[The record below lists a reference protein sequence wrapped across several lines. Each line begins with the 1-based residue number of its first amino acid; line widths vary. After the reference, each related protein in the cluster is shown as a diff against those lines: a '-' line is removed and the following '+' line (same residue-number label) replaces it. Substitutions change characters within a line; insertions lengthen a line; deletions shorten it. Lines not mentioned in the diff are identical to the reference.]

1 MSAAARANG
10 FRPRALAGPAALAF
24 LALLAAAA
32 VAAPLL
38 VAGDPL
44 DLVAPPLLAPFTDLA
59 HPLGSDTLGRDVL
72 SGLIYGARVSMSVAA
87 AASLGAIGLGLI
99 VGTLAGFLGG
109 LADDALMRVTEAVQ
123 TVPTFLIALALVS
136 VLGPAA
142 SSVVLA
148 IALSAWP
155 APARLVRAEVR
166 RVRTLDFVA
175 GCRAIGLSPL
185 RIAFREVLP
194 NALAPV
200 IALAGIVVASA
211 ILIESALSFLGLG
224 DANAV
229 SWGGMVAAG
238 RSAIRTAPSLVM
250 IPGIAIAL
258 TVVAVTLVSDWIAA
272 RLAVE
277 RPLA

>member
-1 MSAAARANG
+1 MSAAARTRG
-10 FRPRALAGPAALAF
+10 VHRIGLTGPAALVF
-24 LALLAAAA
+24 LALVALAAI
-32 VAAPLL
+32 AAPLL
-38 VAGDPL
+38 VSGDPL

-72 SGLIYGARVSMSVAA
+72 AGLIYGARVSISVAA

-109 LADDALMRVTEAVQ
+109 LADDVLMRVTEAVQ

-142 SSVVLA
+142 SSVVIA

-155 APARLVRAEVR
+155 SPARLVRAEVR

-200 IALAGIVVASA
+200 IALAGLIVASA

-238 RSAIRTAPSLVM
+238 RSAIRTAPFLVV
-250 IPGIAIAL
+250 IPGIAIAA
-258 TVVAVTLVSDWIAA
+258 TVLAVTLASDWIAG

-277 RPLA
+277 RPPA

>member
-1 MSAAARANG
+1 MARTRG
-10 FRPRALAGPAALAF
+10 VRRTGLAGPAALVF
-24 LALLAAAA
+24 LALVALAAI
-32 VAAPLL
+32 AAPFL
-38 VAGDPL
+38 VSGDPL
-44 DLVAPPLLAPFTDLA
+44 DLVAPPLVAPFTDPA

-72 SGLIYGARVSMSVAA
+72 SGLVYGARISMSVAA
-87 AASLGAIGLGLI
+87 AASVGAIGLGLI

-142 SSVVLA
+142 SSVVIA
-148 IALSAWP
+148 IALSSWP
-155 APARLVRAEVR
+155 ASARLVRAEVR

-238 RSAIRTAPSLVM
+238 RSAIRTAPFLVV

-258 TVVAVTLVSDWIAA
+258 TVLAVTLAADWIAG

-277 RPLA
+277 RPPA